1 MNRVHKHCPKIDSG
15 TIPSH
20 NGSKIGRVHRVHTPR
35 PAQAPRPHAPR
46 APAAPAAAR
55 PCACCSAPAAARLL
69 PRACC
74 CAPARPPREP
84 PRCCRLPAERAS
96 TALRALSRPPTAR
109 PAQRPSAHACAPA
122 CACCAPVPP
131 ASALATRPAPPVRAP
146 SAPPAPSACSCSHN
160 TILYCDTLWP
170 PAAILQ
176 YNAHCKTLNFFLQYN
191 TVYCNMKTLKPATIQ
206 YLYCNTLQPSS
217 PFKLQYNLNLAI
229 PKFPFSQ
236 YKIGSSPSKFSA
248 QIFFF
253 VFHYK

>member
-1 MNRVHKHCPKIDSG
+1 MNSVHEPGSRTMSKNRLRNNTESKWIENRPSAPSAQPKASPG
-15 TIPSH
+15 AQAA
-20 NGSKIGRVHRVHTPR
+20 R
-35 PAQAPRPHAPR
+35 PARPCRACCRAPR
-46 APAAPAAAR
+46 APREPRALLPPACRARVHCAPHAAA
-55 PCACCSAPAAARLL
+55 ACL
-69 PRACC
+69 PRAR
-74 CAPARPPREP
+74 PLRSARCRV
-84 PRCCRLPAERAS
+84 RLPH
-96 TALRALSRPPTAR
+96 ALPN
-109 PAQRPSAHACAPA
+109 AHACAPA

-131 ASALATRPAPPVRAP
+131 ASALATRPTPPVR
-146 SAPPAPSACSCSHN
+146 APSACSCSHN

-229 PKFPFSQ
+229 QKFPFSQ
-236 YKIGSSPSKFSA
+236 YKIGSRPSKFSA